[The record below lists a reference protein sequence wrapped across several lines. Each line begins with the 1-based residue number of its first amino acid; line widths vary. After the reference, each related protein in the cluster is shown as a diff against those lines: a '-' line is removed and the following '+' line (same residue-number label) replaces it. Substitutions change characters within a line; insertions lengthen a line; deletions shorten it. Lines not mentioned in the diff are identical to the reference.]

1 MKSILIIVP
10 FDNIYPPMNG
20 GMQRCFHIMHQLS
33 KHFKLTAII
42 HQDKKDF
49 LKCIE
54 EFPALK
60 SAKIFSTK
68 NIKTKDALNWLP
80 QRWENALRSRWYQRE
95 LNRPADGSLIKYYP
109 ILTQLLKEQ
118 KFDIIILENIA
129 TLNAVKIIRR
139 YDKEVKIIYNAH
151 NVDSNLA
158 KAAFERKEISIKQLK
173 GYHDFESRLYKTV
186 DAIFTCSEDDKNI
199 FEEMNNGQLKVEVV
213 PNGVS
218 VPAKK
223 YSKGVNEQI
232 PRFLIFCGSL
242 WSIPNAEGLH
252 WFCKR
257 IWPLVLNEFPGLK
270 LLVVGIG
277 ELPEKYAEA
286 YNTPSTEFTGAVDDV
301 KPWYNKATISVVPLL
316 TGSGTRLKI
325 LEAMG
330 MGVPVISTTIGAEG
344 IDYME
349 GKEIMIA
356 DKESDFAYKVTAL
369 FNNKDQRIMMS
380 EEARKLASAQY
391 NWNVIGEKLA
401 SFLKKELLSIKS
413 NL

>member
-42 HQDKKDF
+42 HQDRKDF

-54 EFPALK
+54 DFSALQN
-60 SAKIFSTK
+60 ATIYSTK
-68 NIKTKDALNWLP
+68 NVKAKDALNRLP
-80 QRWENALRSRWYQRE
+80 QRWENAFRSRWYQRE

-109 ILTQLLKEQ
+109 ILTRLLKEQ

-151 NVDSNLA
+151 NVDTNLA
-158 KAAFERKEISIKQLK
+158 KAAFERKEIAAKQLK
-173 GYHDFESRLYKTV
+173 GYHDFESQLYKTV
-186 DAIFTCSEDDKNI
+186 NAIFSCSQDDKNI
-199 FEEMNNGQLKVEVV
+199 FEQMNDRKLKVEVV
-213 PNGVS
+213 PNGVNI
-218 VPAKK
+218 PTKK
-223 YSKGVNEQI
+223 YNEAVNGQI

-252 WFCKR
+252 WFCKK
-257 IWPLVLNEFPGLK
+257 IWPMILIEFPDLK

-286 YNTPSTEFTGAVDDV
+286 YDTPSTEFTGAVDDV
-301 KPWYNKATISVVPLL
+301 KPWYNKAAISVVPLL

-325 LEAMG
+325 MEAMG

-344 IDYME
+344 IDYTD
-349 GKEIMIA
+349 GKEILIA
-356 DKESDFAYKVTAL
+356 DEARDFANKTIAL
-369 FNNKDQRIMMS
+369 LKDKNQRENMS
-380 EEARKLASAQY
+380 DEARKLASSHY
-391 NWNVIGEKLA
+391 DWNVIGEKMA
-401 SFLKKELLSIKS
+401 SFLKK
-413 NL
+413 